1 MKHRFEIIAASLLAL
16 LVLVPLRATAEPY
29 LAVESG
35 LKCGNCHVN
44 PSGGGKR
51 NVHSYEHYDRETGI
65 AVYTA
70 PSVKAGMFLYFDPI
84 DTLSP
89 EAQARWRDPAEQD
102 AMVAIAVAAA
112 SDEVRRNA
120 RASSIPLI
128 LPDGA
133 RGGAA

>member
-1 MKHRFEIIAASLLAL
+1 
-16 LVLVPLRATAEPY
+16 
-29 LAVESG
+29 
-35 LKCGNCHVN
+35 
-44 PSGGGKR
+44 
-51 NVHSYEHYDRETGI
+51 
-65 AVYTA
+65 
-70 PSVKAGMFLYFDPI
+70 MFLYFDPI

-102 AMVAIAVAAA
+102 AMIAAA
-112 SDEVRRNA
+112 TGAAADEVRRNA